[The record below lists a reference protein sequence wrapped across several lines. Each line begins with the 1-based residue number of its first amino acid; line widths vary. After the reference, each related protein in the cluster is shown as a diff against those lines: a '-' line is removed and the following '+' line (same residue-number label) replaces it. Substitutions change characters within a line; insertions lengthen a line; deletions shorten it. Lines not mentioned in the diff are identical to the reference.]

1 MIKNATP
8 NIINYVDDII
18 QLCPIGTSK
27 DTDSDYEE
35 EAKGAMLTDNE
46 LLLMNILE
54 KQMQELEKS
63 MQLQEP
69 LEEMTTNHISQE
81 LIRNFAK
88 CCTLDD
94 LHFELP
100 KTVQDLDKSLNDQ
113 TVGLTDVIKI
123 SPQYGGAD
131 SLVEYLKG

>member
-1 MIKNATP
+1 
-8 NIINYVDDII
+8 
-18 QLCPIGTSK
+18 
-27 DTDSDYEE
+27 
-35 EAKGAMLTDNE
+35 MLTDNE

-54 KQMQELEKS
+54 KQIQELEKS

-113 TVGLTDVIKI
+113 IVGSTDVIKI